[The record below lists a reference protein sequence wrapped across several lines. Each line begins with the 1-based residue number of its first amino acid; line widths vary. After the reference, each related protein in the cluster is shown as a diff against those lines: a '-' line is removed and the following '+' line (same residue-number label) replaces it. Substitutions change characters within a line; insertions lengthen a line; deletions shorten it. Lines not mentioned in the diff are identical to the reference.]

1 MRISTPVRCVAHQLT
16 MTLCPAAY
24 MYTFGNA
31 GTGGTYR
38 SNLEALEQWRIVPRM
53 LRDATHR
60 NLDVGASSSLAS
72 NRADCRTSKTT
83 LFGVK
88 LPSPIIIAPV
98 GVQGILHKDG
108 ELATASAAAS
118 VGVPITMSTASTR
131 SIEAVAKANGDGHRW
146 YQLYWCASSPPS
158 RDPTMTLTLSLTHPH
173 PTRAGHARTR

>member
-1 MRISTPVRCVAHQLT
+1 VRVRTPVRRVAHRLT
-16 MTLCPAAY
+16 TTSCSAAY

-38 SNLEALEQWRIVPRM
+38 NNLEALEQWRIVPRM

-60 NLDVGASSSLAS
+60 NLDVGAAFSLAS
-72 NRADCRTSKTT
+72 DRADSSTPQTT

-118 VGVPITMSTASTR
+118 VGVPFTLSTASTR

-146 YQLYWCASSPPS
+146 YQLYWCAQSPPS
-158 RDPTMTLTLSLTHPH
+158 RNPTMTLFLTLTLPRAA
-173 PTRAGHARTR
+173 RAGHARTR

>member
-1 MRISTPVRCVAHQLT
+1 MRCVAHQLT
-16 MTLCPAAY
+16 MALCPAAY

-38 SNLEALEQWRIVPRM
+38 NNLEALEQWRIVPRM

-60 NLDVGASSSLAS
+60 NLDVGAASSLAS
-72 NRADCRTSKTT
+72 NRADCRTSQTT

-118 VGVPITMSTASTR
+118 VGVPLTMSTASAR

-146 YQLYWCASSPPS
+146 YQLYWCAQSPPS
-158 RDPTMTLTLSLTHPH
+158 RDRVMTLSLTLPRAA
-173 PTRAGHARTR
+173 RAGHARMR

>member
-1 MRISTPVRCVAHQLT
+1 
-16 MTLCPAAY
+16 

-38 SNLEALEQWRIVPRM
+38 NNLEALEQWRIVPRM

-60 NLDVGASSSLAS
+60 DLDVGAAFSLAP
-72 NRADCRTSKTT
+72 NRDDCSTSQTT

-118 VGVPITMSTASTR
+118 VGVPFTMSTASTR

-146 YQLYWCASSPPS
+146 YQLYWCAQPPPS
-158 RDPTMTLTLSLTHPH
+158 RDPAMTLSLILTHAA
-173 PTRAGHARTR
+173 RAGHAGMR